1 MVQRRETRAVS
12 WDPAGANFVAQPR
25 TRRTGKLVSVIS
37 ITELYKYYD
46 DRRAV
51 GPLSVEM
58 EQGHVVGL
66 LGLNG
71 AGKTTTLRI
80 MACDLLPTSGTVT
93 VGGLDVVERPD
104 EVRARVG
111 YLPDTPPL
119 YPEMSVREFL
129 SYAARLRGVAATDAN
144 KRVDEA
150 IELTELGDE
159 QNRLIEALSHGFKQ
173 RVGIAQAIVHKP
185 EFVVLDEPIS
195 GLDPA
200 QIVEMRR
207 LVRSLSGDHT
217 VVLSS
222 HNLHEIS
229 ETCDRLVVINHGR
242 IVAHGTEQELTASQA
257 GMRVEVTVKGSETSS
272 LVAAK
277 AKGLLEGLS
286 PVKAVE
292 SLTPT
297 EVGDGIASLAV
308 RSESDARQEICR
320 ALVEAG
326 LGVLELART
335 EKELENAFLQLFV
348 DEKERRRAKASAA
361 AAASASA
368 RDDGK
373 SETREPAA
381 DDEDEADEADSDGD
395 ANDEEA
401 KS

>member
-1 MVQRRETRAVS
+1 M
-12 WDPAGANFVAQPR
+12 
-25 TRRTGKLVSVIS
+25 IS

-129 SYAARLRGVAATDAN
+129 SFAARLRGVSAVDVK

-242 IVAHGTEQELTASQA
+242 IVAHGTEQELTASQS
-257 GMRVEVTVKGSETSS
+257 GMRVEVTIKGSESSTQVADKATGVLQALS
-272 LVAAK
+272 LVTM
-277 AKGLLEGLS
+277 
-286 PVKAVE
+286 VE
-292 SLTPT
+292 SIKPS
-297 EVGDGIASLAV
+297 EVGDGIATLAV

-320 ALVEAG
+320 VLVEAG
-326 LGVLELART
+326 FGVLELART
-335 EKELENAFLQLFV
+335 ERELENAFLRLFV
-348 DEKERRRAKASAA
+348 DEKERRRARASAA
-361 AAASASA
+361 AALSTSAQS
-368 RDDGK
+368 DVED
-373 SETREPAA
+373 
-381 DDEDEADEADSDGD
+381 DDETSDDEQDEHEQDDDEASEDDEK
-395 ANDEEA
+395 DEEA
-401 KS
+401 KP